1 MSPPVELTRK
11 HPTTASVHHVGHT
24 FENIDALLDR
34 YVLLRGQLITP
45 AVCSARRDDDMIYYH
60 APDGDFVEIQIDN
73 FATPA
78 DATNYMR
85 GPEYA
90 NDSVGPAFD
99 PKAMLSARCGG
110 ASVEEL
116 VGRAWSLQA
125 GLPDPMSILV
135 GA

>member
-1 MSPPVELTRK
+1 MCIAHGV
-11 HPTTASVHHVGHT
+11 TTS
-24 FENIDALLDR
+24 
-34 YVLLRGQLITP
+34 
-45 AVCSARRDDDMIYYH
+45 IYYQD
-60 APDGDFVEIQIDN
+60 PDGNFVEMQIDN

-99 PKAMLSARCGG
+99 PEAMLAARRGG

-116 VGRAWSLQA
+116 IGRAWSLQA